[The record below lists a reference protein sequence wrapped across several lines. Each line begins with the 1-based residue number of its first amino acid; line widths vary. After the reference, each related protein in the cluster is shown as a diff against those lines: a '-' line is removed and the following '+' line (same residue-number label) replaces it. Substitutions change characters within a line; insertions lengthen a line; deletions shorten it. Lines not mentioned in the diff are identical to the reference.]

1 MTGRLFAPENFQ
13 SKRVK
18 IAGKRWK
25 RKVCEQKADESC
37 WWVTWMGDRRLRLSC
52 PQNSF
57 GSKNLDFLSPK
68 VRRLPE
74 FEFLVL
80 KTQRMD
86 ALSQTQ
92 SNVSFLDTC
101 KIAKNKTL
109 RSLAPFK
116 DLLRFLIIKTAGT
129 LRVADNKVWAHNCSS
144 ASLLIFSSLICWI
157 FCVNRKSWGNLIR
170 KSLTHRLYR
179 ALC

>member
-18 IAGKRWK
+18 IAGKRSK

-52 PQNSF
+52 PKNSF

-101 KIAKNKTL
+101 KKQNFKKPCTL
-109 RSLAPFK
+109 QGFVEISYYQNCWNFEGCCCTLTTKFE
-116 DLLRFLIIKTAGT
+116 LIIAVRP
-129 LRVADNKVWAHNCSS
+129 LCSS
-144 ASLLIFSSLICWI
+144 FLLSSAGSFVWTEKVEVI
-157 FCVNRKSWGNLIR
+157 
-170 KSLTHRLYR
+170 
-179 ALC
+179 

>member
-1 MTGRLFAPENFQ
+1 MGCTSEQNHPVHCHNLYILFTLVQVPKWLAGFSLPRIFRQ
-13 SKRVK
+13 GK
-18 IAGKRWK
+18 IAWKRWK

-52 PQNSF
+52 PKNSF

-129 LRVADNKVWAHNCSS
+129 LWIAAALWQQSLSS
-144 ASLLIFSSLICWI
+144 
-157 FCVNRKSWGNLIR
+157 
-170 KSLTHRLYR
+170 
-179 ALC
+179 